1 MNKKLFIGLVSIM
14 ISTIMLYT
22 FSEYADWYVKHT
34 NMLTAGILVASSM
47 ILLELGIILS
57 CDYLSHKKY
66 KR

>member
-14 ISTIMLYT
+14 ISAIMLYT
-22 FSEYADWYVKHT
+22 FSEYADWYVKNS
-34 NMLTAGILVASSM
+34 NMIITGILVATSM
-47 ILLELGIILS
+47 LLLELGVILS